1 MPSNLT
7 KLVDEIEDE
16 VLRAKAIKL
25 LRQSP
30 RYHRGLV
37 SSTDSNGNVQWI
49 PWQKAT
55 AQGPTGT
62 KRNILTS
69 RTGKGSILQN
79 APIRKR
85 SERERVES
93 LARRFWETIRDNPKM
108 APLVLQDIET
118 EYWKAGQP
126 VTYEQIKDAAIELL
140 KKAAEDAAKKKAK

>member
-1 MPSNLT
+1 MSNLT

-16 VLRAKAIKL
+16 VLRQKAIKM

-37 SSTDSNGNVQWI
+37 AASDSRGNVGWI

-62 KRNILTS
+62 AQNVLTS
-69 RTGKGSILQN
+69 PTHRGSILQN
-79 APIRKR
+79 EPLKKR
-85 SERERVES
+85 SDRERAES
-93 LARRFWETIRDNPKM
+93 LARRFWETVRDNPKM
-108 APLVLQDIET
+108 APLVLQELHS

-126 VTYEQIKDAAIELL
+126 VSYEDMKNAAIELL
-140 KKAAEDAAKKKAK
+140 KKAAADAAAKQKK